1 VRSPRRIR
9 IHPAIWHGRP
19 RPQPRPRASGP
30 LPPSVNGPAPR
41 RALIA
46 WALWDCATSP
56 FAAIVVTFVFPAY
69 LARGVVGDEIR
80 GTELWGWT
88 MATSGLLLVVLAP
101 ITGAIADAGGPR
113 KPWIVATSA
122 LAAAAT
128 AALWLATPE
137 PSSALFLLGMVLLA
151 NTALELGAVFYNAL
165 LPELAPPERMGFW
178 SGRAWA
184 IGYGSGLL
192 ALLLVLFAFV
202 LPSVPPFGLDRD
214 AAEHVRIAGP
224 VTAAALV
231 LFTLP
236 LALLVPDRPRA
247 TASLAETWRATRARL
262 AATLPLF
269 RARPAILVFFVARL
283 LYNDGL
289 DTLFTFGGL
298 YAAGTF
304 AMDVQEVMLFGILL
318 NLTAGLGAWLLA
330 PLDDRL
336 GSKRTIL
343 LSLSGLLGFGLLAL
357 LVTSKLAFWV
367 AGAALGLFVGPV
379 QAASRTM
386 LARLAPEDSRAE
398 LFGFYALTGRITAA
412 LGPWAVGTVTALA
425 QSQRA
430 GMTVILALFLAGFL
444 LVLAVREPGRG

>member
-1 VRSPRRIR
+1 VK
-9 IHPAIWHGRP
+9 
-19 RPQPRPRASGP
+19 
-30 LPPSVNGPAPR
+30 GPAPR

-88 MATSGLLLVVLAP
+88 MAISGLLLVVLAP

-269 RARPAILVFFVARL
+269 RARPAILVFLVARL

-357 LVTSKLAFWV
+357 LVTSKLAFWI
-367 AGAALGLFVGPV
+367 AGALLGLFVGPV

-430 GMTVILALFLAGFL
+430 GMAVILALFLAGFL
-444 LVLAVREPGRG
+444 LVLAVREPAEAPAWAPPGGSAGRESRVDA